1 MRPHVVTW
9 LHDWYRLPFLFRI
22 ISTKWDCF
30 IMFFQGVPSVYGR
43 VFGWSVGF
51 LQLPEVKNMQFLVV
65 HFFSYPWCREVI
77 LGILGFTFG
86 IYGPT
91 LDQRKGLFSEV
102 TGLLPTLL
110 LQDSLG
116 PQSHDSGQVYRTGCF
131 ACASERWL
139 PPLVPCLG
147 MMVYHVDVINL
158 TFDWIMKMCQQH
170 EIGRRHY
177 FFWLVVWNIF
187 YFPIYWE

>member
-1 MRPHVVTW
+1 MTGTGY
-9 LHDWYRLPFLFRI
+9 LFLFRI

-43 VFGWSVGF
+43 VFGWSFGF
-51 LQLPEVKNMQFLVV
+51 LQLPEVKNLQFLVV

-110 LQDSLG
+110 LQALG
-116 PQSHDSGQVYRTGCF
+116 PKSHRLRTSISHRLLCLRLRKAVAPIGSLFWHDGISWGCHQLYF
-131 ACASERWL
+131 RLDHE
-139 PPLVPCLG
+139 
-147 MMVYHVDVINL
+147 DVS
-158 TFDWIMKMCQQH
+158 TT
-170 EIGRRHY
+170 
-177 FFWLVVWNIF
+177 
-187 YFPIYWE
+187 